1 MRLRKWVRITLA
13 IIMLI
18 SMLIMGAEVSDL
30 KSFILSKIIAC
41 GMFVLASSVLLKYGQ
56 KN

>member
-1 MRLRKWVRITLA
+1 MRLRKWVRIALA
-13 IIMLI
+13 VIILI

>member
-13 IIMLI
+13 IIILI
-18 SMLIMGAEVSDL
+18 SMLVIGAEVDDL
-30 KSFILSKIIAC
+30 KTFILSKIIAC